1 MNYRQAIAENIKYY
15 CEAQHISIIDLCNKA
30 KISRTTYY
38 NIINENVDVTVKI
51 LGKIAKVLNVRVED
65 LL

>member
-1 MNYRQAIAENIKYY
+1 MDYRQVIAENIKYY
-15 CEAQHISIIDLCNKA
+15 CEAQHISIIDLCKKA

-38 NIINENVDVTVKI
+38 NIINENVDVTVKM